1 METTDTKNNAG
12 AETAAPVISEVKKW
26 SPRNM
31 QRWQK
36 KRLIG
41 SFLMVV
47 IIGISFLGIT
57 LTSLYSD
64 KISEDDDWVSVMQT
78 DPATQKRVKE
88 LSGEETKVLCGTYIE
103 NLKQISLKNSNYSVE
118 FLVWFRWEGDKIK
131 DMTNNFRVYKGSIT
145 ENDLVRNY
153 YKNGVHYQQFR
164 CDATVSKNF
173 WTRRF
178 PLESHQ
184 LRFYI
189 EANPTVKELVF
200 VADDKNSGV
209 NPSMGISGY
218 KLMRNTV
225 GVVNYEYLNTQSDPV
240 IGKAP
245 VHSELV
251 TALEINRSTW
261 GLYVKCFIALFG
273 TTTWVLITLFLNTYH
288 KVDPLGM
295 IPAALFGTVS
305 NIMVGAN
312 LLPDALQLG
321 LIEYVNIWGVMIILA
336 VTFAIINI
344 NRIRSKYEDKEFAV
358 FYGRI
363 MFYTILTL
371 TVVGNVSLP
380 LTAFRF

>member
-1 METTDTKNNAG
+1 
-12 AETAAPVISEVKKW
+12 
-26 SPRNM
+26 
-31 QRWQK
+31 
-36 KRLIG
+36 
-41 SFLMVV
+41 
-47 IIGISFLGIT
+47 
-57 LTSLYSD
+57 
-64 KISEDDDWVSVMQT
+64 
-78 DPATQKRVKE
+78 
-88 LSGEETKVLCGTYIE
+88 
-103 NLKQISLKNSNYSVE
+103 
-118 FLVWFRWEGDKIK
+118 
-131 DMTNNFRVYKGSIT
+131 
-145 ENDLVRNY
+145 
-153 YKNGVHYQQFR
+153 
-164 CDATVSKNF
+164 
-173 WTRRF
+173 
-178 PLESHQ
+178 
-184 LRFYI
+184 
-189 EANPTVKELVF
+189 
-200 VADDKNSGV
+200 NSGV